1 MGGVGEL
8 SSMESGEWKLLV
20 GDAGDGGVE
29 TEGGT
34 GLTEVELHRIGGGA
48 MGVWLVGRENI
59 QLTYIVD
66 CPNKIYFYK

>member
-34 GLTEVELHRIGGGA
+34 GLTEVELHRIGGRSNG
-48 MGVWLVGRENI
+48 GVVSGKRKY
-59 QLTYIVD
+59 TVDIVD